1 MTAPRLLIGISY
13 KARFGKLK
21 ASGGPEYG
29 GHERLEGLKVTE
41 NVGGPP
47 SSKSPAKPPGPNR
60 IGRRNQET
68 KEEKSSYNC
77 PLCEKVCTTQ
87 HQLTMHIRQETKE
100 EKSSYNCPLCEKV
113 CTTQHQLTMHIRQ
126 HNTDTGGADH
136 ACSICGKSLSSASSL
151 DRHML
156 VHSGER
162 PYKCT
167 VCGQSFTTNGNM
179 HRVWGHERYD
189 ETTLDS
195 KDEHGPRSEQIRS
208 LNWTS
213 GAGLDLKRRFVI
225 NSPGPVI
232 HVRGHEVTLSLATE
246 CWLLGQGSG
255 LRMGRP
261 SSTPWHSWYGL
272 LLDRHDRSR
281 TTPES
286 LEGAFVLTGGAAP
299 GIARHMKIHEKDPN
313 GTAAAVPSSP
323 LKRRRLSSKRKLSH
337 DAESEREDPAP
348 AKKMVEDGQS
358 GDMDKAAD
366 EVFHCPVCFKEFVCK
381 YGLETHM
388 ETHSDNPLRCDIC
401 CVTFRT
407 HRGLLR
413 HNALV
418 HKQLPRDAMG
428 RPFIQNNPSIPA
440 GFHDLGFTDFS
451 CRKFPFISQ
460 VVGLEGV
467 GGPSFVLNFLV
478 TCVQGELRTA
488 FTHSWGFGISRL
500 LFRILT
506 FALSVLPMGSL
517 QAWCETN
524 LRRCISEQHRFVCD
538 TCDKAFPMLSSLIL
552 HRQTHVAADQA
563 QEKLQAKALPEDA
576 PDQKV
581 FLAFLGLQHTKDVR
595 PAPDEEPL
603 PEGSQATQ
611 LQTLKC
617 QLPQDPGCTSVLSL
631 SPFEATSLGGSLT
644 VLPATKESMKHLSL
658 QPFQK
663 GFVIQ
668 PDSSI
673 VVKPISGESAIEL
686 ADIQQSLKMAASA
699 PPQIS
704 LPPLSKAPAA
714 PLQAI
719 FKHMPRLKP
728 KPLVTPRTVVAT
740 STPPPLINAQQ
751 ASPGCISPSLPP
763 PPLKLLKGSVEAA
776 SNAHLLQSKSVQPS
790 AAAQLLL
797 QQPRVQ
803 LPGQP
808 EIKTQLEQDSIIE
821 ALLPLSMEAKIKQ
834 EITEGDLKAIMTG
847 PGGKKPQAMRKVLYP
862 CRFCNQVFAFSGVLR
877 AHVRSHLGIS
887 PYQCNICDYIAAD
900 KAALIRHLRTHSGE
914 RPYIC
919 KICHY
924 PFTVKANCER
934 HLRKKHLK
942 ATRKDIEKNIEYVS
956 SSAAELVDAF
966 CAPDTVCRLCGE
978 DLKHYR
984 ALRVHMRT
992 HCGRGLGGCPKAR
1005 KPFECK
1011 ECSATFA
1018 AKRNCIHHI
1027 LKQHLHVPEHDIE
1040 SYVLATDA
1048 EAPPAEAAARGEEGG
1063 CPALGDRKPLAA
1075 FLEPQNGFLH
1085 GAPPHVSVKL
1095 EPASNF
1101 AVDFNEPLDFSQKGL
1116 ALVQVKQESI
1126 SFLSP
1131 SSGVPYDCSM
1141 EPIDLSIPKNFRKGD
1156 KDLAVPGEARKPEQ
1170 EAGSSRQPSPCPPP
1184 CPVVPV
1190 TLGPT
1195 GVLESP
1201 VVPAAAAPTAST
1213 LEPHAQPLQGS
1224 VQLAVPIYSSAV
1236 VSTPSF
1242 LGSSA
1247 LISNSALL
1255 SSPALL
1261 RPLRPKPPLLLPKPT
1276 VSEELPPL
1284 ASIAQII
1291 SSVSSAPT
1299 LLKTKVVDLGPT
1311 NAVSNITAPDGIG
1324 VSVPNTAT
1332 VPADT
1337 TSPNESS
1344 DPPPTASSP
1353 EAASPTDQGPAGS
1366 SKKRGRKKARN
1377 PPQSNS
1383 SGVDLDSSGEFAS
1396 IEKML
1401 ATTDTNK
1408 FSPFLQ
1414 SAEDD
1419 TQDEVAA
1426 APSDH
1431 QGPSDEEQG
1440 SPAEDRLLRAKRNSY
1455 ANCLQ
1460 KINCPHCPR
1469 VFPWASSLQRHM
1481 LTHTGQKPFPC
1492 QKCDAFFSTK
1502 SNCER
1507 HQLRKHGV
1515 TTCAL
1520 RRNGLIP
1527 QSKESDV
1534 GSHDSTGSERPPVVE
1549 TQRGSGGPSAQATWS
1564 AVPLQPAPASEGS
1577 WDIRTFLLGEQDMCR
1592 IPGGRTEQMATPF
1605 ISPIR
1610 PSKDS
1615 QSDAEPAAVAN
1626 EVLDLTSRDKE
1637 QPPAEGAA
1645 EPSQAAEESP
1655 AGEAQ
1660 VEAASPVDRDEKQ
1673 EEENQEPEEERGT
1686 EEKDEDAGGPEE
1698 DVASNKSLDLDFAS
1712 KLMDFKLA
1720 EGEAGPVSG
1729 GGSAQQDQKL
1739 ACDTCGKSFKFLGT
1753 LSRHRKSHGH
1763 QEPRVQDMPAPE
1775 AEGGSGAA
1783 EGPTVPELE
1792 KPAQP
1797 PAEEPSPDVGEAVVE
1812 KQEETEGPSDGEGA
1826 AEKKSSEKSDD
1837 DKKPKT
1843 DSPKGVA
1850 SKADKRKK
1858 VCSVCNKRFWS
1869 LQDLTRHMRSHTG
1882 ERPYKC
1888 QTCERTFTLKHS
1900 LVRHQ
1905 RIHQKARHTRHHG
1918 RDSGKDERPEE
1929 DSEDGSS
1936 HSGNNPIS
1944 ENEAEPVA
1952 STSGHVAVTRSR
1964 KENLAS
1970 VARDCGRREE
1980 KAVAGRAVDSGR
1992 GAPKE
1997 PASPGDADPES
2008 PVALGQ
2014 DPLESRGK
2022 RAGHPILA
2030 ATEAASQLLGL
2041 E

>member
-1 MTAPRLLIGISY
+1 MTSSSPVG
-13 KARFGKLK
+13 
-21 ASGGPEYG
+21 
-29 GHERLEGLKVTE
+29 LEGSDLSSINTMMSAVMSVGKVTE
-41 NVGGPP
+41 NGGSPQGI
-47 SSKSPAKPPGPNR
+47 KSPSKPPGPNR

-77 PLCEKVCTTQ
+77 PLCEK
-87 HQLTMHIRQETKE
+87 I
-100 EKSSYNCPLCEKV
+100 

-136 ACSICGKSLSSASSL
+136 SCSICGKSLSSASSL

-179 HRVWGHERYD
+179 HR
-189 ETTLDS
+189 
-195 KDEHGPRSEQIRS
+195 
-208 LNWTS
+208 
-213 GAGLDLKRRFVI
+213 
-225 NSPGPVI
+225 
-232 HVRGHEVTLSLATE
+232 
-246 CWLLGQGSG
+246 
-255 LRMGRP
+255 
-261 SSTPWHSWYGL
+261 
-272 LLDRHDRSR
+272 
-281 TTPES
+281 
-286 LEGAFVLTGGAAP
+286 
-299 GIARHMKIHEKDPN
+299 HMKIHEKDPN
-313 GTAAAVPSSP
+313 SATATAPPSP

-358 GDMDKAAD
+358 GDLEKKAD
-366 EVFHCPVCFKEFVCK
+366 EVFHCPICFKEFVCK

-451 CRKFPFISQ
+451 CRKFPRIS
-460 VVGLEGV
+460 
-467 GGPSFVLNFLV
+467 
-478 TCVQGELRTA
+478 
-488 FTHSWGFGISRL
+488 
-500 LFRILT
+500 
-506 FALSVLPMGSL
+506 

-538 TCDKAFPMLSSLIL
+538 TCDKAFPMLCSLAL
-552 HRQTHVAADQA
+552 HKQTHVSADQG
-563 QEKLQAKALPEDA
+563 QEKPQATPLPGDAL
-576 PDQKV
+576 DQKG
-581 FLAFLGLQHTKDVR
+581 FLALLGLQHTKDVR
-595 PAPDEEPL
+595 PAPAEEPL
-603 PEGSQATQ
+603 PDDNQAIQ

-617 QLPQDPGCTSVLSL
+617 QLPQDPGCTNLLSL
-631 SPFEATSLGGSLT
+631 SPFEAASLGGSLT
-644 VLPATKESMKHLSL
+644 VLPATKDSIKHLSL

-663 GFVIQ
+663 GFIIQ

-686 ADIQQSLKMAASA
+686 ADIQQILKMAASA

-704 LPPLSKAPAA
+704 LPPFSKAPAA

-719 FKHMPRLKP
+719 FKHMPPLKP

-776 SNAHLLQSKSVQPS
+776 SNAHLLQSKSGTQPN
-790 AAAQLLL
+790 AATRLSL
-797 QQPRVQ
+797 QQPQ
-803 LPGQP
+803 AELPGQP
-808 EIKTQLEQDSIIE
+808 EMKTQLEQDSIIE

-834 EITEGDLKAIMTG
+834 EITEGELKAFMTA
-847 PGGKKPQAMRKVLYP
+847 PSGKKTPAMRKVLYP

-984 ALRVHMRT
+984 ALRIHMRT
-992 HCGRGLGGCPKAR
+992 HCGRGLGGGHKGR

-1011 ECSATFA
+1011 ECSAAFA

-1027 LKQHLHVPEHDIE
+1027 LKQHLHVPEQDIE
-1040 SYVLATDA
+1040 SYVLAADGLGPA
-1048 EAPPAEAAARGEEGG
+1048 EAPATEASGRGEDSG
-1063 CPALGDRKPLAA
+1063 CAALGDCKPLTA

-1085 GAPPHVSVKL
+1085 RGPTQPPLPHVSIKL
-1095 EPASNF
+1095 EPASSF

-1116 ALVQVKQESI
+1116 ALVQVKQENI

-1131 SSGVPYDCSM
+1131 SSLAPYDCSM

-1156 KDLAVPGEARKPEQ
+1156 KDLATPSEAKKPEE
-1170 EAGSSRQPSPCPPP
+1170 EAGSSEQPSPCPAPGP
-1184 CPVVPV
+1184 SLPV
-1190 TLGPT
+1190 TLGPS
-1195 GVLESP
+1195 GILESP
-1201 VVPAAAAPTAST
+1201 MTPAPAATP
-1213 LEPHAQPLQGS
+1213 EPPAQPLQGP
-1224 VQLAVPIYSSAV
+1224 VQLAVPIYSSAL
-1236 VSTPSF
+1236 VSSPP
-1242 LGSSA
+1242 LVGSSA
-1247 LISNSALL
+1247 LL
-1255 SSPALL
+1255 SGTALL
-1261 RPLRPKPPLLLPKPT
+1261 RPLRPKPPLLLPKPPVT
-1276 VSEELPPL
+1276 EELPPL

-1299 LLKTKVVDLGPT
+1299 LLKTKVADPGPASTGSNTTASDSLG
-1311 NAVSNITAPDGIG
+1311 G
-1324 VSVPNTAT
+1324 SVPKAATTAT
-1332 VPADT
+1332 PATT
-1337 TSPNESS
+1337 TSPKESS
-1344 DPPPTASSP
+1344 EPPAPASSP
-1353 EAASPTDQGPAGS
+1353 EAASPTEQGPAGT
-1366 SKKRGRKKARN
+1366 SKKRGRKRGVRSR
-1377 PPQSNS
+1377 PRTNS
-1383 SGVDLDSSGEFAS
+1383 GGVDLDSSGEFAS

-1414 SAEDD
+1414 TAEDN
-1419 TQDEVAA
+1419 TQDEVAG
-1426 APSDH
+1426 APADH
-1431 QGPSDEEQG
+1431 HGPSDEEQG
-1440 SPAEDRLLRAKRNSY
+1440 SPPEDKLLRAKRNSY
-1455 ANCLQ
+1455 TNCLQ
-1460 KINCPHCPR
+1460 KITCPHCPR

-1515 TTCAL
+1515 TTCSL

-1534 GSHDSTGSERPPVVE
+1534 GSHDST
-1549 TQRGSGGPSAQATWS
+1549 
-1564 AVPLQPAPASEGS
+1564 
-1577 WDIRTFLLGEQDMCR
+1577 
-1592 IPGGRTEQMATPF
+1592 
-1605 ISPIR
+1605 
-1610 PSKDS
+1610 DS
-1615 QSDAEPAAVAN
+1615 QSDAETAAAAG
-1626 EVLDLTSRDKE
+1626 EVLDLTSRDRE
-1637 QPPAEGAA
+1637 QPSEGAT
-1645 EPSQAAEESP
+1645 ELRQAAGDAPVEQAKAETASTVHREEHGP
-1655 AGEAQ
+1655 GE
-1660 VEAASPVDRDEKQ
+1660 SH
-1673 EEENQEPEEERGT
+1673 EPEEEHGT
-1686 EEKDEDAGGPEE
+1686 EESAGDADGAEEDAS
-1698 DVASNKSLDLDFAS
+1698 SNQSLDLDFAT

-1720 EGEAGPVSG
+1720 EGEGVAGAG
-1729 GGSAQQDQKL
+1729 GPPPEGARS
-1739 ACDTCGKSFKFLGT
+1739 
-1753 LSRHRKSHGH
+1753 H
-1763 QEPRVQDMPAPE
+1763 QEPQDEKGDGASI
-1775 AEGGSGAA
+1775 AEEGSQPAA
-1783 EGPTVPELE
+1783 EQEEKPPETPAGVVESAPGAGEAPVE
-1792 KPAQP
+1792 KPA
-1797 PAEEPSPDVGEAVVE
+1797 
-1812 KQEETEGPSDGEGA
+1812 EETEGPSDGESA
-1826 AEKKSSEKSDD
+1826 AEKRSSEKSDD

-1843 DSPKGVA
+1843 DSPKSVA

-1905 RIHQKARHTRHHG
+1905 RIHQKARHAKHHG
-1918 RDSGKDERPEE
+1918 KDSDKEERGEE
-1929 DSEDGSS
+1929 DSENEST
-1936 HSGNNPIS
+1936 HSGNNPVS
-1944 ENEAEPVA
+1944 ENEAELAPN
-1952 STSGHVAVTRSR
+1952 TSNHMAVTRSR
-1964 KENLAS
+1964 KEGLAS
-1970 VARDCGRREE
+1970 ATKDCSHREE
-1980 KAVAGRAVDSGR
+1980 KVMAGRPS
-1992 GAPKE
+1992 E
-1997 PASPGDADPES
+1997 PGQGDLNPES
-2008 PVALGQ
+2008 PAALGQ
-2014 DPLESRGK
+2014 DLLEPRSK
-2022 RAGHPILA
+2022 RLAHPTLA
-2030 ATEAASQLLGL
+2030 TADGASQLLGM

>member
-1 MTAPRLLIGISY
+1 MTSSSPVG
-13 KARFGKLK
+13 
-21 ASGGPEYG
+21 
-29 GHERLEGLKVTE
+29 LEGSDLSSINTMMSAVMSVGKVTE
-41 NVGGPP
+41 NGGSPQGI
-47 SSKSPAKPPGPNR
+47 KSPSKPPGPNR

-77 PLCEKVCTTQ
+77 PLCEK
-87 HQLTMHIRQETKE
+87 I
-100 EKSSYNCPLCEKV
+100 

-136 ACSICGKSLSSASSL
+136 SCSICGKSLSSASSL

-179 HRVWGHERYD
+179 HR
-189 ETTLDS
+189 
-195 KDEHGPRSEQIRS
+195 
-208 LNWTS
+208 
-213 GAGLDLKRRFVI
+213 
-225 NSPGPVI
+225 
-232 HVRGHEVTLSLATE
+232 
-246 CWLLGQGSG
+246 
-255 LRMGRP
+255 
-261 SSTPWHSWYGL
+261 
-272 LLDRHDRSR
+272 
-281 TTPES
+281 
-286 LEGAFVLTGGAAP
+286 
-299 GIARHMKIHEKDPN
+299 HMKIHEKDPN
-313 GTAAAVPSSP
+313 SATATATAPPSP

-358 GDMDKAAD
+358 GDLEKKAD
-366 EVFHCPVCFKEFVCK
+366 EVFHCPICFKEFVCK

-451 CRKFPFISQ
+451 CRKFPRIS
-460 VVGLEGV
+460 
-467 GGPSFVLNFLV
+467 
-478 TCVQGELRTA
+478 
-488 FTHSWGFGISRL
+488 
-500 LFRILT
+500 
-506 FALSVLPMGSL
+506 

-538 TCDKAFPMLSSLIL
+538 TCDKAFPMLCSLAL
-552 HRQTHVAADQA
+552 HKQTHVSADQC
-563 QEKLQAKALPEDA
+563 QEKPQATPLPGDAL
-576 PDQKV
+576 DQKG
-581 FLAFLGLQHTKDVR
+581 FLALLGLQHTKDVR
-595 PAPDEEPL
+595 PAPAEEPL
-603 PEGSQATQ
+603 PDDNQAIQ

-617 QLPQDPGCTSVLSL
+617 QLPQDPGCTNLLSL
-631 SPFEATSLGGSLT
+631 SPFEAASLGGSLT
-644 VLPATKESMKHLSL
+644 VLPATKDSIKHLSL

-663 GFVIQ
+663 GFIIQ

-686 ADIQQSLKMAASA
+686 ADIQQILKMAASA

-704 LPPLSKAPAA
+704 LPPFSKAPAA

-719 FKHMPRLKP
+719 FKHMPPLKP

-776 SNAHLLQSKSVQPS
+776 SNAHLLQSKSGTQPN
-790 AAAQLLL
+790 AATRLSL
-797 QQPRVQ
+797 QQPQ
-803 LPGQP
+803 AELPGQP
-808 EIKTQLEQDSIIE
+808 EMKTQLEQDSIIE

-834 EITEGDLKAIMTG
+834 EITEGELKAFMTA
-847 PGGKKPQAMRKVLYP
+847 PSGKKTPAMRKVLYP

-984 ALRVHMRT
+984 ALRIHMRT
-992 HCGRGLGGCPKAR
+992 HCGRGLGGGHKGR

-1011 ECSATFA
+1011 ECSAAFA

-1027 LKQHLHVPEHDIE
+1027 LKQHLHVPEQDIE
-1040 SYVLATDA
+1040 SYVLAADGLGPA
-1048 EAPPAEAAARGEEGG
+1048 EAPATEASGRGEDSG
-1063 CPALGDRKPLAA
+1063 CAALGDCKPLTA

-1085 GAPPHVSVKL
+1085 RGPTQPPPPHVSIKL
-1095 EPASNF
+1095 EPASSF

-1116 ALVQVKQESI
+1116 ALVQVKQENI

-1131 SSGVPYDCSM
+1131 SSLAPYDCSM

-1156 KDLAVPGEARKPEQ
+1156 KDLATPSEAKKPEQ
-1170 EAGSSRQPSPCPPP
+1170 EAGSSEQPSPCPAPGP
-1184 CPVVPV
+1184 SLPV
-1190 TLGPT
+1190 TLGPSAI
-1195 GVLESP
+1195 LESP
-1201 VVPAAAAPTAST
+1201 MTPAPAATP
-1213 LEPHAQPLQGS
+1213 EPPAQPLQGP
-1224 VQLAVPIYSSAV
+1224 VQLAVPIYSSAL
-1236 VSTPSF
+1236 VSSPP
-1242 LGSSA
+1242 LVG
-1247 LISNSALL
+1247 NSALL
-1255 SSPALL
+1255 SGTALL
-1261 RPLRPKPPLLLPKPT
+1261 RPLRPKPPLLLPKPPVT
-1276 VSEELPPL
+1276 EELPPL

-1299 LLKTKVVDLGPT
+1299 LLKTKVADPGPASTGSNTTASDSLG
-1311 NAVSNITAPDGIG
+1311 G
-1324 VSVPNTAT
+1324 SVPKAATTAT
-1332 VPADT
+1332 PATT
-1337 TSPNESS
+1337 TSPKESS
-1344 DPPPTASSP
+1344 EPPAPASSP
-1353 EAASPTDQGPAGS
+1353 EAASPTEQGPAGT
-1366 SKKRGRKKARN
+1366 SKKRGRKRGVRSR
-1377 PPQSNS
+1377 PRTNS
-1383 SGVDLDSSGEFAS
+1383 GGVDLDSSGEFAS

-1414 SAEDD
+1414 TAEDN
-1419 TQDEVAA
+1419 TQDEVAGA
-1426 APSDH
+1426 SADYH
-1431 QGPSDEEQG
+1431 GPSDEEQG
-1440 SPAEDRLLRAKRNSY
+1440 SPPEDKLLRAKRNSY
-1455 ANCLQ
+1455 TNCLQ
-1460 KINCPHCPR
+1460 KITCPHCPR

-1481 LTHTGQKPFPC
+1481 LTHT
-1492 QKCDAFFSTK
+1492 
-1502 SNCER
+1502 
-1507 HQLRKHGV
+1507 
-1515 TTCAL
+1515 
-1520 RRNGLIP
+1520 
-1527 QSKESDV
+1527 
-1534 GSHDSTGSERPPVVE
+1534 
-1549 TQRGSGGPSAQATWS
+1549 
-1564 AVPLQPAPASEGS
+1564 
-1577 WDIRTFLLGEQDMCR
+1577 
-1592 IPGGRTEQMATPF
+1592 
-1605 ISPIR
+1605 
-1610 PSKDS
+1610 DS
-1615 QSDAEPAAVAN
+1615 QSDAETAAAAG
-1626 EVLDLTSRDKE
+1626 EVLDLTSRDRE
-1637 QPPAEGAA
+1637 QLSEGATELRQVAGDAPVEQARA
-1645 EPSQAAEESP
+1645 ETASTVHREEHGP
-1655 AGEAQ
+1655 GE
-1660 VEAASPVDRDEKQ
+1660 S
-1673 EEENQEPEEERGT
+1673 QEPEEEHGT
-1686 EEKDEDAGGPEE
+1686 EESAGDADGAEEDAS
-1698 DVASNKSLDLDFAS
+1698 SNQSLDLDFAT

-1720 EGEAGPVSG
+1720 EGEGEAGAG
-1729 GGSAQQDQKL
+1729 GAASQEPKF

-1753 LSRHRKSHGH
+1753 LSRHRKAHGH
-1763 QEPRVQDMPAPE
+1763 QEPKDEKADGAST
-1775 AEGGSGAA
+1775 AEEGPQPAA
-1783 EGPTVPELE
+1783 EQDE
-1792 KPAQP
+1792 KPPETPAGVVESAP
-1797 PAEEPSPDVGEAVVE
+1797 GAGEAPVENPAEE
-1812 KQEETEGPSDGEGA
+1812 TEVPSDGESA
-1826 AEKKSSEKSDD
+1826 AEKRSSEKSDD

-1843 DSPKGVA
+1843 DSPKSVA

-1905 RIHQKARHTRHHG
+1905 RIHQKARHAKHHG
-1918 RDSGKDERPEE
+1918 KDSDKEERGEE
-1929 DSEDGSS
+1929 DSENEST
-1936 HSGNNPIS
+1936 HSGNNPVS
-1944 ENEAEPVA
+1944 ENEAELAPN
-1952 STSGHVAVTRSR
+1952 TSNHMAVTRSR
-1964 KENLAS
+1964 KEGLAS
-1970 VARDCGRREE
+1970 ATKDSSHREE
-1980 KAVAGRAVDSGR
+1980 KVTAGRPS
-1992 GAPKE
+1992 E
-1997 PASPGDADPES
+1997 PGQGDLNPES
-2008 PVALGQ
+2008 PAALGQ
-2014 DPLESRGK
+2014 DLLEPRSK
-2022 RAGHPILA
+2022 RLAHPTLA
-2030 ATEAASQLLGL
+2030 TADGASQLLGM